1 MFRGFERSIGRGSPH
16 LAFGPFQIISVF
28 KEADVGDGGSC
39 PTISP
44 KIKSISHLALA
55 VFSSVGNGEPLLG
68 GSREWRR
75 STAGLFLGART
86 LGMINHHHV
95 VPGRET
101 T

>member
-39 PTISP
+39 QTISP
-44 KIKSISHLALA
+44 KIKSIDLALA

-75 STAGLFLGART
+75 STAGLFLGARAR
-86 LGMINHHHV
+86 GMINLHHV
-95 VPGRET
+95 VPGREKT
-101 T
+101 